1 MKYMTIRTK
10 LWCDRCSGR
19 RWNVNCVSYEVERKQ
34 QKRQG
39 RKSWVRSG
47 EEDWEKDGT
56 VQDILRRERRKRWR
70 NERERYSWDGEE
82 KNEEAK
88 WRALIYAFN
97 INSNSGEKE
106 KKNITMLLTC
116 CLRGVKREARACNMS
131 PARSPQR
138 LKTASTQEINPIATG
153 WIITAL
159 FIKSHYSQNLCRNLV
174 ANIMSNVWEGR
185 ERNKGGDV
193 RACLRVRAIGRKL
206 QGKKHMWM
214 SVGDKTRS
222 EKMCL

>member
-1 MKYMTIRTK
+1 MKYMTTTK

-70 NERERYSWDGEE
+70 NARERYSWDGEE
-82 KNEEAK
+82 ENDEAK
-88 WRALIYAFN
+88 WRALIYTFN
-97 INSNSGEKE
+97 INSNSGGKE

-116 CLRGVKREARACNMS
+116 CSRGVKREARACNMS

-159 FIKSHYSQNLCRNLV
+159 FIKSHYSQNLSRNLV

-185 ERNKGGDV
+185 ERNKGGD
-193 RACLRVRAIGRKL
+193 ACACVFACACNRKKAA
-206 QGKKHMWM
+206 GKEAHVNV
-214 SVGDKTRS
+214 SGG
-222 EKMCL
+222 